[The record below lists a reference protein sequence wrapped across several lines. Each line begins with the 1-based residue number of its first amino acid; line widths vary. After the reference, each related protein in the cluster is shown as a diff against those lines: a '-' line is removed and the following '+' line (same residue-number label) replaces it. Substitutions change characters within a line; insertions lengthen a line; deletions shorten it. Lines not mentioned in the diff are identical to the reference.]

1 VSVDPQRRT
10 AALLAALW
18 VAEMT
23 SSFESAMILA
33 ALKVLVVQFGDAA
46 SVGWLVTGFLIVGS
60 AASAVVGRLGDIY
73 GRQKVLLI
81 VLAIGAAG
89 SLLSAASSRYELVLA
104 GRILQGVTA
113 TILPLVIG
121 LVRENLPPE
130 RVPTGI
136 GLMISG
142 ASIGTAIGLVLG
154 GVIVD
159 LASWHGIFLASAAFC
174 LISLV
179 LVRALVPPS
188 PRAALRA
195 PVDWWSGVLFAPGIT
210 LVLLY
215 LTGGKAWGW
224 ADPLALALL
233 VGGAAL
239 CLLWWR
245 RALTSANPL
254 IDVRTLSNRPIAVV
268 CAASVLVAMGTLQI
282 TVFFSLLLQA
292 PVWTGLGLGLSA
304 TAAGLVK
311 LPSNLTSV
319 LAGPFSGWLTGRGG
333 GRTAMVAGGVITT
346 LGWVLVLIDTSSVA
360 VIVAELIVIS
370 FGTTM
375 LFAVAPTIIAA
386 EAPPERTSEVTGM
399 LGVIRALFMGVGSQ
413 LVTTVL
419 ALESVTRGAERYPS
433 PQAYQWAVTLIVVL
447 TAGATLVALLLPG
460 RKTAGDAPANPQT

>member
-1 VSVDPQRRT
+1 MKRCLSLNPVLV
-10 AALLAALW
+10 ALW
-18 VAEMT
+18 LAEMT

-46 SVGWLVTGFLIVGS
+46 AVGWLVTAFLIVGS

-81 VLAIGAAG
+81 VLAIGAVG

-113 TILPLVIG
+113 TILPLAIG
-121 LVRENLPPE
+121 LVRENLPVD
-130 RVPTGI
+130 RVPAGI

-142 ASIGTAIGLVLG
+142 ASIGTAAGLILG

-159 LASWHGIFLASAAFC
+159 FASWHGIFLSSAGFC
-174 LISLV
+174 LVSLFLVFV
-179 LVRALVPPS
+179 LVPQS
-188 PRAALRA
+188 PRLALKV
-195 PVDWWSGVLFAPGIT
+195 PVDWWSGILFAPGVT

-215 LTGGKAWGW
+215 LTSGKVWGW
-224 ADPLALALL
+224 ADPAALALL
-233 VGGAAL
+233 IGGGAL

-245 RALTSANPL
+245 RALSSANPL
-254 IDVRTLSNRPIAVV
+254 IDVRTLSHRPIAVV
-268 CAASVLVAMGTLQI
+268 CTASALIAAGTLQI

-292 PVWTGLGLGLSA
+292 PIWTGLGLGLSA
-304 TAAGLVK
+304 TVAGLVK

-319 LAGPFSGWLTGRGG
+319 LAGPLGGWLTGRGG
-333 GRTAMVAGGVITT
+333 GRLAMLIGGIVTT
-346 LGWVLVLIDTSSVA
+346 IGWVLTYLDTSSVA

-386 EAPPERTSEVTGM
+386 AAPPERTSEVSGM
-399 LGVIRALFMGVGSQ
+399 LGVVRALFMGIGSQ
-413 LVTTVL
+413 IIATLL
-419 ALESVTRGAERYPS
+419 AYESVVQGSAHYPS
-433 PQAYQWAVTLIVVL
+433 PLAYRLAVLAIIGL
-447 TAGATLVALLLPG
+447 TVGATLVALALPK
-460 RKTAGDAPANPQT
+460 RITSSS

>member
-1 VSVDPQRRT
+1 MSIDPRRRT
-10 AALLAALW
+10 GAILAALW

-33 ALKVLVVQFGDAA
+33 ALKVLVVEFGDAA
-46 SVGWLVTGFLIVGS
+46 SVGWLVTGFLIVGA

-89 SLLSAASSRYELVLA
+89 SLLSAASSQYGLVLT
-104 GRILQGVTA
+104 GRVLQGVTA

-121 LVRENLPPE
+121 LVRENLPAE

-142 ASIGTAIGLVLG
+142 ASIGTAAGLILG

-159 LASWHGIFLASAAFC
+159 FASWHGIFLASAAFC
-174 LISLV
+174 LLSLV
-179 LVRALVPPS
+179 LIRLLVPSS
-188 PRAALRA
+188 PQATLRA
-195 PVDWWSGVLFAPGIT
+195 PVDWWSGILFAPGIT

-224 ADPLALALL
+224 SDPLALSMLL
-233 VGGAAL
+233 SGAAL
-239 CLLWWR
+239 CIWWWR

-254 IDVRTLSNRPIAVV
+254 IDVRTLSNRSIAVV

-282 TVFFSLLLQA
+282 TVFFSLLVQA
-292 PVWTGLGLGLSA
+292 PVWTGLGLGLTA

-311 LPSNLTSV
+311 LPSNITSV

-333 GRTAMVAGGVITT
+333 GRTAMVLGGLITT
-346 LGWVLVLIDTSSVA
+346 FGWAMVLMDTSSVG
-360 VIVAELIVIS
+360 IVVTELIIIS

-419 ALESVTRGAERYPS
+419 ALDSVSRGAETYPS
-433 PQAYQWAVTLIVVL
+433 PHAYQWAVTMIVVL
-447 TAGATLVALLLPG
+447 TAAATLVASLLPG
-460 RKTAGDAPANPQT
+460 RKAGVG

>member
-1 VSVDPQRRT
+1 MT
-10 AALLAALW
+10 APSRQATWLLLLALW

-33 ALKVLVVQFGDAA
+33 ALKVLVVEFGDTAA
-46 SVGWLVTGFLIVGS
+46 VGWLVTAFLIVGS

-73 GRQKVLLI
+73 GRRRVLLI
-81 VLAIGAAG
+81 VLAMGAIG
-89 SLLSAASSRYELVLA
+89 SLLSASTSTYAVVLA
-104 GRILQGVTA
+104 GRILQGATA

-121 LVRENLPPE
+121 LVRENLPSD
-130 RVPTGI
+130 RVPSGI

-142 ASIGTAIGLVLG
+142 ASIGTAAGLVLG
-154 GVIVD
+154 GLIVD
-159 LASWHGIFLASAAFC
+159 LANWQAIFLASAAFC
-174 LISLV
+174 LVSLL

-188 PRAALRA
+188 SPAELRS
-195 PVDWWSGVLFAPGIT
+195 PVDWWSGILFAPGVI

-215 LTGGKAWGW
+215 LTSGKAWGW
-224 ADPLALALL
+224 SNPAALAMLA
-233 VGGAAL
+233 GGIAL

-245 RALTSANPL
+245 RALSSANPL
-254 IDVRTLSNRPIAVV
+254 IDVRFLSNRSIAVV
-268 CAASVLVAMGTLQI
+268 CVASVLVAMGTLQI

-292 PVWTGLGLGLSA
+292 PLWTGLGLGLTA

-319 LAGPFSGWLTGRGG
+319 LAGPLSGWLTGRGG
-333 GRTAMVAGGVITT
+333 GRIAMVAGGLVTT
-346 LGWVLVLIDTSSVA
+346 LGWIMVLIDTSSVP
-360 VIVAELIVIS
+360 VIIAELIVIS

-375 LFAVAPTIIAA
+375 LFTVAPAIIAA

-419 ALESVTRGAERYPS
+419 ALESVTRGSESYPS
-433 PQAYQWAVTLIVVL
+433 AQAYQM
-447 TAGATLVALLLPG
+447 ALLLIVALTAAATIVSFALPG
-460 RKTAGDAPANPQT
+460 RRPAD

>member
-1 VSVDPQRRT
+1 VIAPSRR
-10 AALLAALW
+10 ASWLLLLALW

-33 ALKVLVVQFGDAA
+33 ALKVLVVEFGDTAA
-46 SVGWLVTGFLIVGS
+46 VGWLVTAFLIVGS

-73 GRQKVLLI
+73 GRRRVLLI
-81 VLAIGAAG
+81 VLAIGAVG
-89 SLLSAASSRYELVLA
+89 SLLSASTSTYAIVLA

-121 LVRENLPPE
+121 LVRENLPSD
-130 RVPTGI
+130 RVPSGI

-142 ASIGTAIGLVLG
+142 ASIGTAAGLVLG
-154 GVIVD
+154 GLIVD
-159 LASWHGIFLASAAFC
+159 LANWHAIFLASAAFC
-174 LISLV
+174 LVSLM

-188 PRAALRA
+188 SRAELRS
-195 PVDWWSGVLFAPGIT
+195 PVDWWSGILFAPGVI

-215 LTGGKAWGW
+215 LTSGKAWGW
-224 ADPLALALL
+224 SNPVALAMLA
-233 VGGAAL
+233 GGVAL

-245 RALTSANPL
+245 RALSSANPL
-254 IDVRTLSNRPIAVV
+254 IDVRFLSNRSIAVV

-292 PVWTGLGLGLSA
+292 PLWTGLGLGLTA

-319 LAGPFSGWLTGRGG
+319 LAGPLSGWLTGRGG
-333 GRTAMVAGGVITT
+333 GRIAMVAGGLVTT
-346 LGWVLVLIDTSSVA
+346 LGWVMVLIDTSSVP
-360 VIVAELIVIS
+360 VIIAELIVIS

-375 LFAVAPTIIAA
+375 LFTVAPAIIAA

-413 LVTTVL
+413 LVTTAL
-419 ALESVTRGAERYPS
+419 ALESVTRGAESYPS
-433 PQAYQWAVTLIVVL
+433 AQAYQM
-447 TAGATLVALLLPG
+447 ALLLIVALTLAATIVSFALPG
-460 RKTAGDAPANPQT
+460 RRAAN

>member
-1 VSVDPQRRT
+1 VSIDPRRRT
-10 AALLAALW
+10 GAILAALW

-33 ALKVLVVQFGDAA
+33 ALKVLVVEFGDAA
-46 SVGWLVTGFLIVGS
+46 SVGWLVTGFLIVGA

-89 SLLSAASSRYELVLA
+89 SLLSAASSQYGLVLT
-104 GRILQGVTA
+104 GRVLQGVTA

-121 LVRENLPPE
+121 LVRENLPAE

-142 ASIGTAIGLVLG
+142 ASIGTAAGLILG

-159 LASWHGIFLASAAFC
+159 FASWHGIFLASAAFC
-174 LISLV
+174 LLSLV
-179 LVRALVPPS
+179 LIRLLVPSS
-188 PRAALRA
+188 PQATLRA
-195 PVDWWSGVLFAPGIT
+195 PVDWWSGILFAPGIT

-224 ADPLALALL
+224 SDPLALSMLL
-233 VGGAAL
+233 SGAAL
-239 CLLWWR
+239 CIWWWR

-254 IDVRTLSNRPIAVV
+254 IDVRTLSNRSIAVV

-282 TVFFSLLLQA
+282 TVFFSLLVQA
-292 PVWTGLGLGLSA
+292 PVWTGLGLGLTA

-311 LPSNLTSV
+311 LPSNITSV

-333 GRTAMVAGGVITT
+333 GRTAMVLGGLITT
-346 LGWVLVLIDTSSVA
+346 FGWAMVLMDTSSVG
-360 VIVAELIVIS
+360 IVVTELIIIS

-419 ALESVTRGAERYPS
+419 ALDSVSRGAETYPS
-433 PQAYQWAVTLIVVL
+433 PHAYQWAVTMIVVL
-447 TAGATLVALLLPG
+447 TAAATLVASLLPG
-460 RKTAGDAPANPQT
+460 RKAGVG

>member
-1 VSVDPQRRT
+1 MTIDPQRRT
-10 AALLAALW
+10 WALLAALW

-46 SVGWLVTGFLIVGS
+46 SVGWLVTAFLIVGS
-60 AASAVVGRLGDIY
+60 ASSAVVGRLGDIY
-73 GRQKVLLI
+73 GRQQVLLI

-89 SLLSAASSRYELVLA
+89 SLFSAATSRYELVLA
-104 GRILQGVTA
+104 GRVMQGVTA

-121 LVRENLPPE
+121 LVRENLPAE
-130 RVPTGI
+130 RVPAGI

-142 ASIGTAIGLVLG
+142 ASIGTALGLVLG
-154 GVIVD
+154 GLIVD
-159 LASWHGIFLASAAFC
+159 LASWHGIFLASATFC

-179 LVRALVPPS
+179 LVKALVPPS
-188 PRAALRA
+188 PPAQLHS
-195 PVDWWSGVLFAPGIT
+195 PVDWWSGILFAPGIT

-224 ADPLALALL
+224 GAPLALAML
-233 VGGAAL
+233 VAGAAL

-254 IDVRTLSNRPIAVV
+254 IDVRTLSNRSIAMV
-268 CAASVLVAMGTLQI
+268 CAASVLVAMGTMQI

-292 PVWTGLGLGLSA
+292 PLWTGLGLGLTA

-333 GRTAMVAGGVITT
+333 GRMAMVIGGVITT
-346 LGWVLVLIDTSSVA
+346 FGWVLVLIDTSSVA
-360 VIVAELIVIS
+360 IVVAQLIVIS

-375 LFAVAPTIIAA
+375 LFAVAPTIIAT

-433 PQAYQWAVTLIVVL
+433 PQAYQWAVMLIVAL
-447 TAGATLVALLLPG
+447 SAGATLVALALPAAKA
-460 RKTAGDAPANPQT
+460 RASALP

>member
-1 VSVDPQRRT
+1 MSIDPRRRIG
-10 AALLAALW
+10 AILAALW

-33 ALKVLVVQFGDAA
+33 ALKVLVVEFGDAA
-46 SVGWLVTGFLIVGS
+46 SVGWLVTGFLIVGA

-89 SLLSAASSRYELVLA
+89 SLLSAASSQYGLVLT
-104 GRILQGVTA
+104 GRVLQGVTA

-121 LVRENLPPE
+121 LVRENLPAE

-142 ASIGTAIGLVLG
+142 ASIGTAAGLILG

-159 LASWHGIFLASAAFC
+159 FASWHGIFLASAAFC
-174 LISLV
+174 LLSLM
-179 LVRALVPPS
+179 LIRLLVPSS
-188 PRAALRA
+188 PQATLRA
-195 PVDWWSGVLFAPGIT
+195 PVDWWSGILFAPGIT

-224 ADPLALALL
+224 SDPLALSMLL
-233 VGGAAL
+233 SGAAL
-239 CLLWWR
+239 CIWWWR

-254 IDVRTLSNRPIAVV
+254 IDVRTLSNRSIAVV

-282 TVFFSLLLQA
+282 TVFFSLLVQA
-292 PVWTGLGLGLSA
+292 PVWTGLGLGLTA

-311 LPSNLTSV
+311 LPSNITSV

-333 GRTAMVAGGVITT
+333 GRTAMVLGGLITT
-346 LGWVLVLIDTSSVA
+346 FGWAIVLMDTSSVG
-360 VIVAELIVIS
+360 IVVTELIIIS

-413 LVTTVL
+413 LVTTML
-419 ALESVTRGAERYPS
+419 ALDSVSRGAETYPS
-433 PQAYQWAVTLIVVL
+433 PHAYQWAVTMIVVL
-447 TAGATLVALLLPG
+447 TAAATLVASLLPG
-460 RKTAGDAPANPQT
+460 RKAGAG